1 MKSIKEISLDIS
13 EEEYRQMPELSYS
26 TLAKYER
33 GGGFKSIPTLF
44 DKVESPSLTFGSAV
58 DSIIT
63 GGMDEFND
71 RFIVAEFPSIPDSI
85 ITIVKYLF
93 NQYKETNRNLISICD
108 SAIIEATE
116 IHKYQLN
123 WKPETRA
130 KVIKEKGEEYYNLL
144 YISDNKTIL
153 STKDYENVINA
164 VNALKESNAT
174 RFYFAEDNPFDNIE
188 RQYQLKFNAEF
199 NGVGYRTMMDLVI
212 VDHDN
217 KTILPID
224 LKTSGKSEYEF
235 YKSFIEWGYMW
246 QAILYT
252 KVLEANI
259 KKDDYFKDFTIL
271 PYNFIVVNKFSL
283 CPLVWEYKDNHS
295 INDVKLGDITYRHP
309 FKIGEELYYYLNNN
323 SRVPKG
329 IEINGVNDITKWL
342 IKKEQ

>member
-1 MKSIKEISLDIS
+1 MKSIKDISLNIS
-13 EEEYRQMPELSYS
+13 EEEYRKMPELSYS

-33 GGGFKSIPTLF
+33 GGGFKALATLF

-71 RFIVAEFPSIPDSI
+71 RFIVAEFPSIPDSV

-93 NQYKETNRNLISICD
+93 NQYKENNRNLTSICD

-130 KVIKEKGEEYYNLL
+130 KVIKEKGEEYYSIL

-199 NGVGYRTMMDLVI
+199 NDVGYRTMMDLVI

-246 QAILYT
+246 QAVLYT
-252 KVLEANI
+252 KVLEDNI
-259 KKDDYFKDFTIL
+259 KKDEYFKDFTIL
-271 PYNFIVVNKFSL
+271 PYIFIVVNKYSL
-283 CPLVWEYKDNHS
+283 CPLVWEFNMNHTNED
-295 INDVKLGDITYRHP
+295 IELGNCIYRHP
-309 FKIGEELYYYLNNN
+309 FKIGEELNYYLKHNPK
-323 SRVPKG
+323 VPKN
-329 IEINGVNDITKWL
+329 IELNGVNDITKWL
-342 IKKEQ
+342 IKK

>member
-1 MKSIKEISLDIS
+1 MKSIKEISLNIS

-63 GGMDEFND
+63 GGMEEFND
-71 RFIVAEFPSIPDSI
+71 RFIVAEFPSVSDAIVS
-85 ITIVKYLF
+85 IVKYLF
-93 NQYKETNRNLISICD
+93 NMYKDTNRSLSSIND
-108 SAIIEATE
+108 ATIINATE
-116 IHKYQLN
+116 VFKYQLN

-153 STKDYENVINA
+153 STKDYEYVVNA
-164 VNALKESNAT
+164 VEALKTSEST
-174 RFYFAEDNPFDNIE
+174 KFYFAENNPFDNIE

-212 VDHDN
+212 VDHTN

-235 YKSFIEWGYMW
+235 YKSFVEWGYMW

-295 INDVKLGDITYRHP
+295 INDVKLGDINYRHP

-329 IEINGVNDITKWL
+329 IEINEVNSIEQWL
-342 IKKEQ
+342 NKQ

>member
-1 MKSIKEISLDIS
+1 MKSIKEISLNIS

-44 DKVESPSLTFGSAV
+44 DRVESPSLTFGSAV

-63 GGMDEFND
+63 GGMEEFND
-71 RFIVAEFPSIPDSI
+71 RFIVAEFPSVSDAIVS
-85 ITIVKYLF
+85 IVKYLF
-93 NQYKETNRNLISICD
+93 NMYKDTNRSLSSIND
-108 SAIIEATE
+108 ATIINATE
-116 IHKYQLN
+116 VFKYQLN

-153 STKDYENVINA
+153 STKDYEYVVNA
-164 VNALKESNAT
+164 VEALKTSEST
-174 RFYFAEDNPFDNIE
+174 KFYFADDNPFDNIE

-212 VDHDN
+212 VDHTN

-235 YKSFIEWGYMW
+235 YKSFVEWGYMW

-295 INDVKLGDITYRHP
+295 INDVKLGDIVYRHP

-329 IEINGVNDITKWL
+329 IEINEVNSIEQWL
-342 IKKEQ
+342 NKQ

>member
-1 MKSIKEISLDIS
+1 MKSIKEISLNIS

-44 DKVESPSLTFGSAV
+44 DRVESPSLTFGSAV

-63 GGMDEFND
+63 GGMEEFND
-71 RFIVAEFPSIPDSI
+71 RFIVAEFPNISDTIVS
-85 ITIVKYLF
+85 IVKYLF
-93 NQYKETNRNLISICD
+93 NMYKDTNRSLSSIND
-108 SAIIEATE
+108 AAIINATE
-116 IHKYQLN
+116 VFKYQLN

-153 STKDYENVINA
+153 STKDYEYVVNA
-164 VNALKESNAT
+164 VEALKTSEST
-174 RFYFAEDNPFDNIE
+174 KFYFADDNPFDNIE

-212 VDHDN
+212 VNHNN

-235 YKSFIEWGYMW
+235 YKSFVEWGYMW

-295 INDVKLGDITYRHP
+295 ISDVKLGDITYRHP

-329 IEINGVNDITKWL
+329 IKINEVNSIEQWL
-342 IKKEQ
+342 NK